1 MGGFKA
7 ADDTHLLVVREMEA
21 LEAVGLAREAG
32 DQAKLAAAE
41 QALAGVR
48 AERVAAEGKAGL
60 TAPVN

>member
-21 LEAVGLAREAG
+21 LEQVGLAREAG

-41 QALAGVR
+41 KTLAGIK
-48 AERVAAEGKAGL
+48 AERVVAEGKAGL
-60 TAPVN
+60 AAPVN